1 MRGAVYFLIMMV
13 FLMLC
18 AWVMNIVKRRQYGSV
33 SAARKIA
40 DIAGV
45 LLLLGLLILLIVP
58 LFR

>member
-1 MRGAVYFLIMMV
+1 MYFLIMMV